1 MIHSTFEY
9 PPPGS
14 SAPALTAIRDAGG
27 DELLR
32 ELMGSFS
39 DFAAAQAAWMDRL
52 AAANAFEDIVEG
64 ARVLRTSATELGVLD
79 VVASCE
85 RAAVAARAQDRA
97 AVLAALEDV
106 HDALAN
112 ARPWVDALAAR

>member
-1 MIHSTFEY
+1 MIDY
-9 PPPGS
+9 PPPRTS
-14 SAPALTAIRDAGG
+14 EPALNAIRDAGG
-27 DELLR
+27 EELLR

-52 AAANAFEDIVEG
+52 AAANAYEGIIEG
-64 ARVLRTSATELGVLD
+64 ARVLRDSATELGVLD

-85 RAAVAARAQDRA
+85 RAEAAARAQDAA
-97 AVLAALEDV
+97 AVRAALEAV
-106 HDALAN
+106 HDALAG